1 MKGPRLPKLD
11 PTSWAI
17 ILAMSVIAF
26 VGLGVARPTVL
37 GFQFDPFGLDR
48 RKIENLTEERDV
60 ARSDASARG
69 LEVEGERAQTDRV
82 DAHTTVLIETRTVT
96 AEATAAARSAPD
108 ANDLL
113 PADRGNRLRNA
124 DRRMCELAPAVCAA
138 TSADPA
144 GGGASALSSAHPAES
159 GDAG

>member
-1 MKGPRLPKLD
+1 MKRPRLPSLD
-11 PTSWAI
+11 LSIWAI
-17 ILAMSVIAF
+17 ILALSVVVL
-26 VGLGVARPTVL
+26 VGLGFARPTIL

-82 DAHTTVLIETRTVT
+82 DAHTTVLIETRTIT

-108 ANDLL
+108 ANDPL
-113 PADRGNRLRNA
+113 PSDRADRLHDA

-138 TSADPA
+138 AAAGAA
-144 GGGASALSSAHPAES
+144 GGGAAALSPARPAEP